1 MPMGAHALLSASSS
15 KRWLNCPP
23 SARLE
28 ENFPNE
34 TSSYAEEGTWAHELC
49 EYKVKKYLHRRMKR
63 PQSEYLTEEIEGL
76 TDVYAE
82 FVISTI
88 EELKAQELS
97 VLALVEEKLDY
108 SHIAPSGFGTGD
120 MVILAP
126 GLLHVCDF
134 KTGSGVF
141 VDADH
146 NTQMMLYALGALH
159 AYDYLFDIQTVSM
172 TIIQPR
178 LENISTFT
186 CTKQELLDW
195 AESIRP
201 VAKMAFLTISLN

>member
-1 MPMGAHALLSASSS
+1 
-15 KRWLNCPP
+15 
-23 SARLE
+23 
-28 ENFPNE
+28 
-34 TSSYAEEGTWAHELC
+34 
-49 EYKVKKYLHRRMKR
+49 MKR

-195 AESIRP
+195 ARASGRWQRWHLREKASRNRGTGAGSVGQRP
-201 VAKMAFLTISLN
+201 CAVRGQRKPWHWRERNFLTWIMGRWRMKWN